1 MGVGDYLYKQF
12 LSGMPF
18 RPTSCQ
24 DGLFR
29 MLAGYVAG
37 DGGDIF
43 VVNGYAG
50 TGKTTAVTSLVK
62 TLKAHGR
69 QFRLMAPTG
78 RAAKV
83 LAHYTGEKAYT
94 IHKTI
99 YRQAS
104 MKDGIGS
111 FTLSPNKDKDT
122 VYIVDEA
129 SLIGTD
135 GGGNSIFGSGNLLD
149 DLLSYLRNGMDNK
162 LILIGDSAQLPPV
175 GMDLSPAL
183 DMDYISMLGGGEF
196 CELKTVVRQAE
207 ESGILYNAT
216 IIRNLINSMSPE
228 SLHLELKGFSDISAI
243 KGGELIECISD
254 AYSQYGMDETV
265 VLCRSNRR
273 ANRYNAGIRAT
284 VNFSEE
290 RLVRDERLMIVKNCY
305 QFLDGLEDIDFIA
318 NGDLARLERIYR
330 YEERYGLHFATAE
343 LSLTDYGEA
352 EMTAKVILDTLESE
366 TASLGAGQ
374 QEMLF
379 QGLNEDYS
387 DTRSKA
393 KRYKL
398 IREDPYYN
406 ALQLK
411 YAYAITCHKSQGG
424 QWKCVFI
431 DNMLWNEP
439 TVDDLKWLY
448 TAITRAVEKVY
459 LVNFPEEYYSA
470 D

>member
-29 MLAGYVAG
+29 MLAGYVVG

-62 TLKAHGR
+62 ALKAHGR